1 MKNPTPFY
9 ATFSSLDCFFSFSLH
24 KISKKPFENDGLSQT
39 QEVKRPM
46 SSFEVTERTTGAH
59 VVVKSLYKN
68 NSELFD
74 NADSAPDMQFMVPG
88 MKKPLALHKVIM
100 ATTSDFVRQLL
111 KPKQTHK
118 NKDSATRKWEFDAN
132 TEVDR
137 RALEKVLRFCYGF
150 EMDVGTKDGE
160 CSAVIAAL
168 CQLDVTCAEEIVA
181 QLSNFAVEEARKD
194 LVVGVEL
201 LKAIGHHQE
210 CCTQRCTLDK
220 RLTPIVL
227 TAKNIK
233 EHFDLVVNNCLMMIP
248 AKYLDV
254 TEYGEAHTKYSE
266 FHVRVQYVKTHK
278 EEMETE
284 EKQDVMMRCDWTK
297 LESAELKEL
306 DELGFVNP
314 HKMVSIYHTVLVKTE
329 KERDEEM
336 AKNKK
341 EQSAKAIVKKN
352 PEETPANETR
362 L

>member
-1 MKNPTPFY
+1 
-9 ATFSSLDCFFSFSLH
+9 
-24 KISKKPFENDGLSQT
+24 
-39 QEVKRPM
+39 M
-46 SSFEVTERTTGAH
+46 SSFEVTERATGTRI
-59 VVVKSLYKN
+59 VVKSPYRN

-74 NADSAPDMQFMVPG
+74 DADSAPDMQFMVTG
-88 MKKPLALHKVIM
+88 MKKPLALHKEIM

-132 TEVDR
+132 AEVDR
-137 RALEKVLRFCYGF
+137 RALEKVLRFCYGI

-168 CQLDVTCAEEIVA
+168 CQLDVTCVDEIVA
-181 QLSNFAVEEARKD
+181 QLSNFAVEEAKKD

-201 LKAIGHHQE
+201 LKAIGRHQE

-233 EHFDLVVNNCLMMIP
+233 EHFDLVINNCLMMIP

-254 TEYGEAHTKYSE
+254 TEYGEAHTKCSE

-306 DELGFVNP
+306 DELSVVSP

-329 KERDEEM
+329 KERDEERER
-336 AKNKK
+336 NKK
-341 EQSAKAIVKKN
+341 EQSAKAIMKKN
-352 PEETPANETR
+352 PEEPPVNENR
-362 L
+362 LRTQHCSFGIR